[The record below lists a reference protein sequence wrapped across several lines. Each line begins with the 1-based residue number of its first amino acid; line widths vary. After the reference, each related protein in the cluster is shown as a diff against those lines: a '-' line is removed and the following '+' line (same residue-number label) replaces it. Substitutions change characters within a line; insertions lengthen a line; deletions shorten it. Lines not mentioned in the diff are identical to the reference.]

1 LNADPERNAFGL
13 EMGQRL
19 DLRYTCTYNPVNVY
33 LNGVY
38 LGNYIL
44 TEHRQADPAGI
55 GAPGRPRIHPTD
67 GWFVE
72 IDRLF
77 PRDEPLKF
85 LTTSYDLPVTI
96 KSPAD
101 VDDINSPRYDFV
113 KRDLNE
119 LADSMASDN
128 FPENGYRDLIDLET
142 FAKYFLVQTFIQNV
156 DLFRTDRVTIDSTR
170 ARRST
175 SVTIDHI
182 GSAFFYKGADGKIG
196 AGPLWDLNW
205 SFQTWDAQSPDGVR
219 FGRMGPTVYPYMTHS
234 WLRRFFDDPAFLV
247 RYKEIW
253 HEYYDEISSMRP
265 FIDDICDRVYGRN
278 VTWQRGIMTTFFN
291 ARVPFLN
298 TEYNRVNVRPLA
310 RDLGTR
316 GYNYVGASPRTV
328 TLVSYGE
335 MTGLSASLQKGAL
348 SEFEIVSGPTQ
359 TATGKGGYL
368 ATINIKPKDALAIA
382 TYGDTLI
389 LSGVKQGN
397 AFSFRVPLTF
407 TVSNESEQVSVLSY
421 DRTVPQ
427 GTQTDGNAVVFAP
440 PPRPFANF
448 TAGPNPANRDGGTIN
463 FFWNG
468 KQLRNGTLTVFDA
481 SGNAV
486 NRASISDNAGIT
498 SNAQRIV
505 ASWDLT
511 TRRGRK
517 VVEGTYLVRGVIT
530 TVDGKRERITLVVGV
545 R

>member
-1 LNADPERNAFGL
+1 
-13 EMGQRL
+13 
-19 DLRYTCTYNPVNVY
+19 
-33 LNGVY
+33 

-85 LTTSYDLPVTI
+85 LTRNYDLPVTI
-96 KSPAD
+96 KSPA
-101 VDDINSPRYDFV
+101 VDDDIDNPLYDFV

-119 LADSMASDN
+119 LADTMASDN
-128 FPENGYRDLIDLET
+128 FPENGFRDMIDVES

-156 DLFRTDRVTIDSTR
+156 DLFRIDRVNIDSTR
-170 ARRST
+170 ARRDT
-175 SVTIDHI
+175 NVVIDHI

-205 SFQTWDAQSPDGVR
+205 SFQTFNDR
-219 FGRMGPTVYPYMTHS
+219 FGRMGPTLHPYMTHA
-234 WLRRFFDDPAFLV
+234 WLNRFFDDPAFLV

-253 HEYYDEISSMRP
+253 YEYYGQISSMRQ
-265 FIDDICDRVYGRN
+265 FIDDICDRVYGTDN
-278 VTWQRGIMTTFFN
+278 TWQRNNMTTFFT
-291 ARVPFLN
+291 ARLPFLN

-310 RDLGTR
+310 RNFGTR
-316 GYNYVGASPRTV
+316 GYNYMNASPRTV

-335 MTGLSASLQKGAL
+335 MTGLSASLQKGAS
-348 SEFEIVSGPTQ
+348 SEFEIISGPAQ

-368 ATINIKPKDALAIA
+368 AAINIKPRDALAIA
-382 TYGDTLI
+382 TYRDTLI

-397 AFSFRVPLTF
+397 TFSFRVPLTF
-407 TVSNESEQVSVLSY
+407 TVSRESEHVSVLSY

-427 GTQTDGNAVVFAP
+427 GTKTDEKAAALTP
-440 PPRPFANF
+440 AQRLAAHF
-448 TAGPNPANRDGGTIN
+448 TAGPNPVNRNGGLVN

-468 KQLRNGTLTVFDA
+468 KQLKDGTLTVFDV

-486 NRASISDNAGIT
+486 NRISVNDQTAAIGNRSRRSVG
-498 SNAQRIV
+498 
-505 ASWDLT
+505 SWDLT
-511 TRRGRK
+511 DRRGRP
-517 VVEGTYLVRGVIT
+517 VSEGAYLVRGSVT
-530 TVDGKRERITLVVGV
+530 TSDGRRERVSAMVMVGI